1 MSAHAKAMLICGAIA
16 AFTIVP
22 ARIVAGQES
31 LATARELYSSA
42 AYDEA
47 LTVLGRL
54 RGSDY
59 SHDEN
64 RSIDVYRALCLMAL
78 GRSADAV
85 RAIDSIVTEYPTY
98 RPSANDLPP
107 RVRAAFS
114 DARRRLLPAI
124 IQQKYTQAKAA
135 WDRREFPAAKTGFGE
150 ILDALADPDMAAAAN
165 QPPLSD
171 LSTLAAGFHD
181 LSVKAT
187 APPPPA
193 SRPAAAPA
201 VAAPPPAPRA
211 ANR

>member
-1 MSAHAKAMLICGAIA
+1 MRPHARAMLICGALA

-22 ARIVAGQES
+22 AGIVVGQES
-31 LATARELYSSA
+31 LVAARELYSSA

-47 LTVLGRL
+47 LAVLGRL

-64 RSIDVYRALCLMAL
+64 RSIEVYRALCLMAL
-78 GRSADAV
+78 GRSAEAV

-98 RPSANDLPP
+98 RPSASDLPP

-114 DARRRLLPAI
+114 DARRRLLPTI

-135 WDRREFPAAKTGFGE
+135 WDRREYVAAKTGFGD
-150 ILDALADPDMAAAAN
+150 ILDALADPDMSAVAN

-171 LSTLAAGFHD
+171 LRTLAVGFHD
-181 LSVKAT
+181 
-187 APPPPA
+187 
-193 SRPAAAPA
+193 
-201 VAAPPPAPRA
+201 
-211 ANR
+211 